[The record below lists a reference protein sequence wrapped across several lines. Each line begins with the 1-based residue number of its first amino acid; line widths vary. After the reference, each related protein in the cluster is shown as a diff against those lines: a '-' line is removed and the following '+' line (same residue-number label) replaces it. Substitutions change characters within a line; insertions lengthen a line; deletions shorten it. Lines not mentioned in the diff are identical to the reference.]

1 MMKNILLLFVTSFIL
16 FACNNKSQE
25 SKLDPTEKE
34 KIVKQYF
41 EYFNKHQWKE
51 LADMYSPVSDFKD
64 PSFGTEMITQTRKQ
78 TIEKYTQLNAIF
90 PDLHDEV
97 VNVYPS
103 DEKHIIVE
111 FVSTGTAA
119 DSTKFKLPICTIFT
133 IENGK
138 ITKDFTY
145 FDNFDDSKSDK

>member
-1 MMKNILLLFVTSFIL
+1 MKNILLLFINAFLL
-16 FACNNKSQE
+16 FSCNNQPQV

-51 LADMYSPVSDFKD
+51 LANMYSPVSDFKD

-78 TIEKYTQLNAIF
+78 TIDKYTQLNAIF
-90 PDLHDEV
+90 PNLHDEV
-97 VNVYPS
+97 VNIYPS

-145 FDNFDDSKSDK
+145 FDNFDDSKSGK